1 MRNTLDVVEKRIQ
14 LSTNQA
20 AALSHLAQEYRI
32 REDHIV
38 EKALDIFFNLTDL
51 FGEQKGWSYLS
62 ESSLKNVWD
71 NDKDA
76 VYDDWRALYGVQ
88 PK

>member
-1 MRNTLDVVEKRIQ
+1 MGKTADVVEKRIH
-14 LSTNQA
+14 LSADQA
-20 AALSHLAQEYRI
+20 ANLSHIAREYKI

-62 ESSLKNVWD
+62 EKSLREVWD
-71 NDKDA
+71 NDKDTI
-76 VYDDWRALYGVQ
+76 YDEAIT
-88 PK
+88 